1 MSYKILKLKSGEEL
15 ISHVTE
21 KNKRT
26 MVLTRPMVF
35 RTTTLMDNIGRPY
48 DMTLLKDWL
57 IHTTSQQIEIP
68 KTHIASMLDPTDTTF
83 KLYDMEMK
91 RLDVLPED
99 RKQLTEE
106 EANTLLKK
114 LNKNK
119 KTITDEEI
127 LNQIFGDLFHEMEEM
142 GSDAY
147 NKLQSMEEPM
157 NPHMPFPE
165 EEEEIDFIKRP
176 MIYIS
181 MMLPPEALMNLM
193 NAGILDPKQLSKIAK
208 KVKKDN
214 KFTGDEKTHP
224 NYGNR
229 WTDWCPD
236 PNSNDYTDPPKSP

>member
-91 RLDVLPED
+91 
-99 RKQLTEE
+99 KCEE
-106 EANTLLKK
+106 KLKK
-114 LNKNK
+114 
-119 KTITDEEI
+119 
-127 LNQIFGDLFHEMEEM
+127 
-142 GSDAY
+142 
-147 NKLQSMEEPM
+147 
-157 NPHMPFPE
+157 NPF
-165 EEEEIDFIKRP
+165 DDV
-176 MIYIS
+176 IY
-181 MMLPPEALMNLM
+181 
-193 NAGILDPKQLSKIAK
+193 
-208 KVKKDN
+208 
-214 KFTGDEKTHP
+214 
-224 NYGNR
+224 
-229 WTDWCPD
+229 
-236 PNSNDYTDPPKSP
+236 